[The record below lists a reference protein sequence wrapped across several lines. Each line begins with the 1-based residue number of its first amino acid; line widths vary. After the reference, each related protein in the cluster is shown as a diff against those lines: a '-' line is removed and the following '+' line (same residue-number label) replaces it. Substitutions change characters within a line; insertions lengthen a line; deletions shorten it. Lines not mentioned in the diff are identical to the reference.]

1 MQTARMLH
9 LTLRVP
15 FDVTDNVMAVLVD
28 SPSVTN
34 VALVRGGFTHPP
46 GDLVG
51 ADVAREGANS
61 VIGALRNL
69 GVPHAGALTISEP
82 GTILSDAAVAAEK
95 AAPGVPDDGVVWDVV
110 ENRVRMESRLSW
122 SFCSFLT
129 LATVIAGIGRLLDQP
144 ILIIG
149 AMVVGPEF
157 SPVAAI
163 CVALARPRPSLL
175 PRAVTTLFA
184 GFGLAVAVA
193 VPAWWVARLVGLAN
207 GQDASSGPQTDF
219 IVQPD
224 IWSFIIAMLA
234 GAAGVLALTTSK
246 SGTLVGVFISVT
258 TVPAVGTVAL
268 CIGLGVWSE
277 IPGALFQ
284 LSLNLLGL
292 VVAGS
297 LTLLVQRAVWR
308 RVSEGRRIPTP

>member
-15 FDVTDNVMAVLVD
+15 FEVTDDVLRVLVD

-34 VALVRGGFTHPP
+34 VALTRGGYTHPP
-46 GDLVG
+46 GDFVS

-61 VIGALRNL
+61 VIGALRGFGL
-69 GVPHAGALTISEP
+69 HHAGAVTISEP
-82 GTILSDAAVAAEK
+82 STILSDAADAAEQ

-122 SFCSFLT
+122 SFCAFLT
-129 LATVIAGIGRLLDQP
+129 LATVIAGVGRLLDQP

-163 CVALARPRPSLL
+163 CVALARPRLSLL
-175 PRAVTTLFA
+175 PSAVQTLFY
-184 GFGLAVAVA
+184 GFGIAIAVA
-193 VPAWWVARLVGLAN
+193 VPVWWVARLVGLTH
-207 GQDASSGPQTDF
+207 GHDAASGPQTDF
-219 IVQPD
+219 IVHPD
-224 IWSFIIAMLA
+224 VWSFLIAMLA

-268 CIGLGVWSE
+268 CIGLGVWAE
-277 IPGALFQ
+277 IPGALLQ
-284 LSLNLLGL
+284 LGVNLLGL
-292 VVAGS
+292 VIAGS
-297 LTLLVQRAVWR
+297 LTLLMQRVIWR
-308 RVSEGRRIPTP
+308 RVGEGRRIPTP

>member
-15 FDVTDNVMAVLVD
+15 FEVTDDVLEVLVG

-34 VALVRGGFTHPP
+34 VAVVRGGYAHPP

-61 VIGALRNL
+61 VIGELRGL
-69 GVPHAGALTISEP
+69 GVHHEGALTISEP
-82 GTILSDAAVAAEK
+82 GTILSDAADEAEK

-122 SFCSFLT
+122 SFCTFLT

-163 CVALARPRPSLL
+163 CVALARPRLSLL
-175 PRAVTTLFA
+175 PSAVSTLVYGFA
-184 GFGLAVAVA
+184 IAIALAV
-193 VPAWWVARLVGLAN
+193 PLWWVARLVRLAD
-207 GQDASSGPQTDF
+207 GPDAATGPLTDF
-219 IVQPD
+219 IVHPD
-224 IWSFIIAMLA
+224 IWSFVIAMLA

-277 IPGALFQ
+277 IPGALLQ

-292 VVAGS
+292 VIAGS
-297 LTLLVQRAVWR
+297 LTLLIQRVVWR
-308 RVSEGRRIPTP
+308 RVGEGRRIPTP